1 MGDGVG
7 GRARKAVATPSSISF
22 ADLPHSH
29 AHIHTLTYPIHPP
42 RYGPDTN
49 FWLKFR
55 PTLACHHIPRLGPE
69 LGGAKAWCN
78 PHAWPPHP
86 DTQEGGGPKHV
97 LSMGSG
103 DDFMYEH
110 FVAEQWPGVKIVT
123 TDCFQFSQSVSHNFS
138 DNKGQLLILP
148 VCLTGEEGKDGS
160 PSPYTQFI
168 HPQIRDRFV
177 SYPSMM
183 EMLREDHGID
193 QFDLIKCNIEASE
206 YVGERWERDGRGRER
221 ESMDGTEI
229 KRRNPL
235 CLVVLLA
242 YQ

>member
-1 MGDGVG
+1 M
-7 GRARKAVATPSSISF
+7 
-22 ADLPHSH
+22 
-29 AHIHTLTYPIHPP
+29 
-42 RYGPDTN
+42 
-49 FWLKFR
+49 
-55 PTLACHHIPRLGPE
+55 
-69 LGGAKAWCN
+69 
-78 PHAWPPHP
+78 
-86 DTQEGGGPKHV
+86 

-206 YVGERWERDGRGRER
+206 YVPTKTSDTVSTVRVVVERWEREGGRGKER
-221 ESMDGTEI
+221 GEEGRTESMDGRDRE
-229 KRRNPL
+229 KNSHV
-235 CLVVLLA
+235 CCVFYFD
-242 YQ
+242 YQENVYLIHVTRVWIDH